1 MIIQSFIDFVIYS
14 AIYFLGLTVGFAVL
28 MTIWARVKGTVLEM
42 PAKVVF
48 GVPYF
53 LADLLFN
60 WTIMP
65 LVFWPDFPEKWYEV
79 TTTRMKRYRRTRTG
93 RRKKFADWVCRW
105 LNRWDPGHC

>member
-48 GVPYF
+48 
-53 LADLLFN
+53 
-60 WTIMP
+60 
-65 LVFWPDFPEKWYEV
+65 
-79 TTTRMKRYRRTRTG
+79 
-93 RRKKFADWVCRW
+93 
-105 LNRWDPGHC
+105 